1 MRDQGVYVQLWRKY
15 LPVIR
20 LLLKKTATADQTLQL
35 YKHEFEKTGAKNKLG
50 YVFTLDVTNGKPVNQ
65 TGKTA
70 VAFDLLSVLNE
81 NEETAKWMKEQT
93 IRIKVGKNCE
103 LILQKL

>member
-20 LLLKKTATADQTLQL
+20 LLLKKTATADQKLQL
-35 YKHEFEKTGAKNKLG
+35 YKHEFESTGAKNKLG
-50 YVFTLDVTNGKPVNQ
+50 YIFSLDIVNGKAANQ

-70 VAFDLLSVLNE
+70 VAFDLLSVMNDNE
-81 NEETAKWMKEQT
+81 AVSSFLKEQSFK
-93 IRIKVGKNCE
+93 ISIGKACE
-103 LILQKL
+103 LHLQKL